1 MKKPVI
7 TVLGS
12 INMDLVTV
20 SELMPHQGET
30 LLGQSFSTFP
40 GGKGANQ
47 AVAATRLGA
56 EVIMLGK
63 VGSDLFGTKIRD
75 LLKKESVNVDYVDTA
90 TQLET
95 GTATILVSKQDNRII
110 VVPGANNEVT
120 PEWVMAHEQQIKNS
134 ELLLLQLEIPLES
147 IEKAIEIANNHGIP
161 VVLNPAPFQIL
172 PSKLLKGLTYLT
184 PNEHEFKQLLNHAS
198 KEDLELIKAKS
209 IVTKGEKGVEFQ
221 VNNQQT
227 IIDAKKVEVID
238 TTGAGDTFN
247 GALAVAL
254 TKRLSLSDAV
264 YFATVAASISITK
277 MGAQTGMPNISEL
290 EEKLDFYQSIKIS
303 VE

>member
-1 MKKPVI
+1 MKKPMI

-20 SELMPHQGET
+20 TEFMPNQGET

-47 AVAATRLGA
+47 AVAAARLGA
-56 EVIMLGK
+56 DVVMLGK
-63 VGSDLFGTKIRD
+63 VGADLFGSKIID
-75 LLKKESVNVDYVDTA
+75 LLHKENVNENYIEISTEK
-90 TQLET
+90 ET
-95 GTATILVSKQDNRII
+95 GTASIIVSNQDNRII

-120 PEWVMAHEQQIKNS
+120 PEWVLDHEEQIKNS
-134 ELLLLQLEIPLES
+134 DLLLLQLEIPLKS
-147 IEKAIEIANNHGIP
+147 VVKATEIANKHGIP
-161 VVLNPAPFQIL
+161 VILNPAPIQKL
-172 PSKLLKGLTYLT
+172 PIKLLKGVTYLT
-184 PNEHEFKQLLNHAS
+184 PNEHEFKQLLNQAS
-198 KEDLELIKAKS
+198 KDEIELIKAKS

-221 VNNQQT
+221 LNKQQ
-227 IIDAKKVEVID
+227 ICLEAMQVEVID

-254 TKRLSLSDAV
+254 TRKQSLGDAV

-277 MGAQTGMPNISEL
+277 MGAQTGMPCISEIEEILKSNENVSL
-290 EEKLDFYQSIKIS
+290 E
-303 VE
+303 